1 MLIQTKS
8 RLFAGRQLLALFI
21 LIFPAGILNGQERMN
36 KELALKEAIKIGL
49 NNNPA
54 IKSAQENISAAK
66 GRFWSGISLP
76 APEVGVS
83 YEYTPINSSLKN
95 FGERTFEVSQFF
107 EFPSNYFL
115 KGSRFG
121 KEEEIAYY
129 RLKQTEVI
137 VAAQIKSAYFN
148 VLAKLGLLGIAE
160 ENLNIAEDFAKK
172 AGIRYNVGEGTNLEQ
187 LTAKVQFTEA
197 SNNLEIAKNE
207 LKTAFA
213 ELNYSIGYG
222 KRTDEIFTLT
232 DSLSYSTADEF
243 TFEELDNLSLTAN
256 QQIKISELNVSTSS
270 LDKSLAWSSL
280 LPNFNL
286 SYFKQTRDGDNGYYG
301 ASFGMSVPLWFL
313 FENRGQIQEASA
325 NVNIAESEL
334 QLVKNEV
341 YLRLRSAFN
350 DYENDLKQV
359 KLYLSDILPQA
370 EEVYRSASASY
381 DAGEITYLEYL
392 QARQTLIN
400 AKSNYINVLFSYNL
414 SIYTLEEAVGQSLTD
429 NNGDNK

>member
-1 MLIQTKS
+1 M
-8 RLFAGRQLLALFI
+8 G
-21 LIFPAGILNGQERMN
+21 
-36 KELALKEAIKIGL
+36 LK
-49 NNNPA
+49 NNPA

-83 YEYTPINSSLKN
+83 YEYTPINTGLKN
-95 FGERTFEVSQFF
+95 FGERTFEVSQFI

-121 KEEEIAYY
+121 KEEEIAFY
-129 RLKQTEVI
+129 RLKLTEVI

-148 VLAKLGLLGIAE
+148 VLAKLELLGIAE

-172 AGIRYNVGEGTNLEQ
+172 AGIRYNVGEGTNLER

-222 KRTDEIFTLT
+222 KRTDEIFTLA
-232 DSLSYSTADEF
+232 DSLSYSAADEF
-243 TFEELDNLSLTAN
+243 TFEELNNLSLTAN
-256 QQIKISELNVSTSS
+256 QQIKISELNVSASS

-414 SIYTLEEAVGQSLTD
+414 SIYTLEETVGQSLID